1 MLDQIQNQK
10 IASQSIIIF
19 GEQQISLKNI
29 LENQKTGYQQYIVR
43 RRRLILILQK
53 DQFFFK
59 CYYEFKKRFISIRV
73 QIITCIFDNINPRC
87 KSIVLQKGFLLR
99 IFFRTQN
106 FVSLLVLMKS
116 IYFMRQNYI
125 FYLYINQ
132 NIAQDL
138 YICQGIIFEVIM
150 VFNKSN

>member
-19 GEQQISLKNI
+19 GEQQISLKIFQRNK
-29 LENQKTGYQQYIVR
+29 KTGYQYYIVR

-53 DQFFFK
+53 DQFFFN

-73 QIITCIFDNINPRC
+73 QLITCIFDNINPRC
-87 KSIVLQKGFLLR
+87 KSIILQKGFLLR

-106 FVSLLVLMKS
+106 FISLLVLMKS
-116 IYFMRQNYI
+116 IHFMRQNYM
-125 FYLYINQ
+125 FYLQINW
-132 NIAQDL
+132 NIAQDR
-138 YICQGIIFEVIM
+138 YICQGIICEVIM